1 MTVAIVTDSGSEL
14 SPEDIRKYGVTQVPL
29 TVFFGEVGALSPDE
43 LPPLAFWQKVRA
55 PGAPFPTTAAPSAG
69 QFKAAFD
76 RLFAEGA
83 DEIVYIGMYEGL
95 STTINSA
102 RMAAQVMPDRKIH
115 VVDSHSVCIGAG
127 ALAIRAAQMAA
138 TGAIGAEIVEATEKA
153 WPTIDIYV
161 ALETLDY
168 LRKGGRISSAKAAI
182 GGLLSIKPIIRVLY
196 GEVSVAEQVRTRA
209 KATERVLDLLTQEP
223 VSELHVLYAPPADD
237 AAFRKAILAR
247 LPGPPPAVVTTRIIG
262 PVIGTHVGPGAYGAV
277 LLK

>member
-14 SPEDIRKYGVTQVPL
+14 SPEDIRKYRVTQVPL

-43 LPPLAFWQKVRA
+43 LPPLAFWQKVQA
-55 PGAPFPTTAAPSAG
+55 PDAPFPTTAAPSAG

-76 RLFAEGA
+76 RLFSEGA

-102 RMAAQVMPDRKIH
+102 RMAAQAMPDRKIH
-115 VVDSHSVCIGAG
+115 VVDSHSVCMGAG
-127 ALAIRAAQMAA
+127 ALSIRAAQMAA
-138 TGAIGAEIVEATEKA
+138 AGATGAEIVEATEKA

-182 GGLLSIKPIIRVLY
+182 GGLLSIKPIIRVLH

-223 VSELHVLYAPPADD
+223 VSELHVLCAPPADD
-237 AAFRKAILAR
+237 AAFREAVLAR
-247 LPGPPPAVVTTRIIG
+247 LPGPPPAVVTTQIIG